1 MKVATVA
8 DLRNNFAR
16 VSRWIEDGEKIE
28 IRKRGKVFATLSP
41 PPARKKRTKKKL
53 EWPDMLG
60 RMKKLFPKPL
70 PGKPVSEII
79 YEGRERF

>member
-8 DLRNNFAR
+8 DLRNHFAQ

-28 IRKRGKVFATLSP
+28 IRKRGKIFATLVP
-41 PPARKKRTKKKL
+41 PPVKKKKPV

-70 PGKPVSEII
+70 PGKPLSKIVSE
-79 YEGRERF
+79 GRGEW

>member
-16 VSRWIEDGEKIE
+16 VSRWIEDGEKVE

-41 PPARKKRTKKKL
+41 PKNKAKPKKV
-53 EWPDMLG
+53 EWPDLMARL
-60 RMKKLFPKPL
+60 KKNFPKIP
-70 PGKPVSEII
+70 PGKPASEII
-79 YEGRERF
+79 IEDRGRF